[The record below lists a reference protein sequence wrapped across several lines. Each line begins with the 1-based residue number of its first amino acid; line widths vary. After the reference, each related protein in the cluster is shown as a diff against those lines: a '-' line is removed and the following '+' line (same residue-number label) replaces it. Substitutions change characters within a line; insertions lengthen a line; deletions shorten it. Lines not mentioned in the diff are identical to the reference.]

1 MTGLD
6 LYLRGI
12 RTAVACWEAYAR
24 TIDGATIE
32 RAAGVDI
39 AVFAKGPER
48 RFFNNAVLGHGLT
61 PSRRRVAVDAMAQVY
76 AGAGIVEYAAWVH
89 ESDRSMVAELTGR
102 GFVHQETTWAMGRP
116 LTAATLGARPPA
128 DGIDVTL
135 GEWEEY
141 LRVLE
146 LPEGTLAAAD
156 PRAFQVAVGR
166 LGSRVASAGMAFDH
180 EGDVGIFNVA
190 TAASAR
196 RRGIGSAVVA
206 RLLREAAARGAV
218 TATLQSTAMARS
230 VYAGLGFLDLG
241 RILEFGPPEA

>member
-6 LYLRGI
+6 LYRRGI

-24 TIDGATIE
+24 AIDGATVD
-32 RAAGVDI
+32 RATGVDI

-48 RFFNNAVLGHGLT
+48 RFFNNAVLGHGLRGG
-61 PSRRRVAVDAMAQVY
+61 RRRDAVDAMTQVY
-76 AGAGIVEYAAWVH
+76 GGAGIVEYAAWVH
-89 ESDRSMVAELTGR
+89 ESDAAMVAELTRR
-102 GFVHQETTWAMGRP
+102 GFAHQETTWAMGRT
-116 LTAATLGARPPA
+116 LTPAPVTTPPEN
-128 DGIDVTL
+128 GIDITL

-141 LRVLE
+141 LGVLE
-146 LPEGTLAAAD
+146 LPDGMLAAAD
-156 PRAFQVAVGR
+156 PRDFQVAVGR
-166 LGSRVASAGMAFDH
+166 LGSQVASAGMAFDH

-206 RLLREAAARGAV
+206 RLLREAAARGAR